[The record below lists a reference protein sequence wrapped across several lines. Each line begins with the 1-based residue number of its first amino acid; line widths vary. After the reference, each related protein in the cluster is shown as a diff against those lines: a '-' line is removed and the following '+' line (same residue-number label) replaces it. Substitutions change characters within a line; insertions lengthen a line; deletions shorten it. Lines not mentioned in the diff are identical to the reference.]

1 MPSAPTVLTA
11 TIVDYLS
18 VTVAFVSVPAAILP
32 LESAAAISRRSHA
45 NIVHRMSGKP
55 SGYTQLTQG
64 GYVLSV
70 DYTQLTQNRRVL
82 C

>member
-1 MPSAPTVLTA
+1 MPSAPTLLIA
-11 TIVDYLS
+11 TIVDYLG
-18 VTVAFVSVPAAILP
+18 VTVAFVSVLAAILP

-55 SGYTQLTQG
+55 SECTQLTQD

-70 DYTQLTQNRRVL
+70 DYTQLTQNHCVW

>member
-18 VTVAFVSVPAAILP
+18 VTLVFVSVPAAILP
-32 LESAAAISRRSHA
+32 RESAAAISRRSHA

-55 SGYTQLTQG
+55 S
-64 GYVLSV
+64 
-70 DYTQLTQNRRVL
+70 DYTQLTQNRCVL